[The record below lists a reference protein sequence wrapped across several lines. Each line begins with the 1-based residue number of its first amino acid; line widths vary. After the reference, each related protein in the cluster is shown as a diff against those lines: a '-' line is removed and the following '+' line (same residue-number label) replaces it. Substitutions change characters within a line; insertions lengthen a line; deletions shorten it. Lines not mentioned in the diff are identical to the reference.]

1 MCLGVPGKVIE
12 WIDHDPVFGRAMIEF
27 GAIRRECHMA
37 CVPDVNVGEYVI
49 VHAGIAITRV
59 NEEEALRTLQDFA
72 AIADEF
78 VGDDVVEPEKSVEPG
93 KFAT

>member
-1 MCLGVPGKVIE
+1 MCLGVPGKVVE

-37 CVPDVNVGEYVI
+37 CVPDARVGDYVI

-59 NEEEALRTLQDFA
+59 NEEEAQRTLHDFA
-72 AIADEF
+72 SIADEF
-78 VGDDVVEPEKSVEPG
+78 FGDEEVKDVANTEES
-93 KFAT
+93 AS